1 MKVRTSGNPLGLV
14 MLAGMVLAV
23 GTASG
28 QVVIPPTEAR
38 PATPE
43 YVPPPPPPAP
53 KPFEG
58 AQPSEGQPATPPP
71 VVARPVELPSLPYK
85 SLAEKGADGKL
96 APLTEPIYIAALRV
110 NPTVTDDER
119 TKIEPYLKT
128 RREAYEQI
136 AIDNIDFL
144 QEIDG
149 GLIEKL
155 NMADSND
162 AKKVQKIRA
171 LAGKGTLS
179 AALRDAKL
187 LSDVQ
192 IKFGDKIVKER
203 NEAEIAE
210 LKAAAGGKEGDKK
223 AAADVVTPH
232 LLRQAVSES
241 LLARRGLYLELAN
254 NLAKLEGSLGLDAAA
269 LGTLKSA
276 VASAKDD
283 ASKIAA
289 VQASFK
295 GLNADQARAALKAV
309 IAGRTK

>member
-1 MKVRTSGNPLGLV
+1 
-14 MLAGMVLAV
+14 
-23 GTASG
+23 
-28 QVVIPPTEAR
+28 
-38 PATPE
+38 
-43 YVPPPPPPAP
+43 
-53 KPFEG
+53 
-58 AQPSEGQPATPPP
+58 

-85 SLAEKGADGKL
+85 SLAEKGPDGKL
-96 APLTEPIYIAALRV
+96 LPLTEPIYIAALRV
-110 NPTVTDDER
+110 NPAVTDDER
-119 TKIEPYLKT
+119 SKIEPYLKT

-149 GLIEKL
+149 GLIDKL

-179 AALRDAKL
+179 AALKEAHL
-187 LSDVQ
+187 LSEMQ

-210 LKAAAGGKEGDKK
+210 LKAASGKRGDDKK

-241 LLARRGLYLELAN
+241 ILARRGLYLELAN
-254 NLAKLEGSLGLDAAA
+254 NLPKLEGSLGLDAGV
-269 LGTLKSA
+269 LGTLKSG
-276 VASAKDD
+276 VAAAKDD
-283 ASKIAA
+283 ASKVAA
-289 VQASFK
+289 VHAAFK
-295 GLNADQARAALKAV
+295 GLTPDQARTALKAV
-309 IAGRTK
+309 IAGRSK